1 MGTWIGPRSV
11 FVMKVRKQRQRLRII
26 GGRWRGRR
34 LEFANLPGLRPT
46 PDRVRETLFNW
57 LAPVIAG
64 SRCLDLFA
72 GSGAL
77 GLEAASRGA
86 MSVTLVEAD
95 MAATR
100 VLREQVET
108 LQAEQVE
115 VVNQDALKFLAQP
128 RRAYDVIFLDPPF
141 GRDLLAPSLMAIDR
155 GQWLNVGGHL
165 YLEAACTVALAD
177 IESWL
182 PGGHELVRRKRAGRV
197 AYYLVRL
204 QRAGKHLPALH
215 AP

>member
-1 MGTWIGPRSV
+1 MGSWIGPRPV
-11 FVMKVRKQRQRLRII
+11 FIMTMRKQRQQLRII

-86 MSVTLVEAD
+86 VCVTLVEAD

-100 VLREQVET
+100 MLRQQVTT
-108 LQAEQVE
+108 LQAAQVE
-115 VVNQDALKFLAQP
+115 VVNQDALQFLAQP
-128 RRAYDVIFLDPPF
+128 RRPYDIIFLDPPF
-141 GRDLLAPSLMAIDR
+141 GHDLLALSVMAIDR
-155 GQWLNVGGHL
+155 GRWLNVGGHL
-165 YLEAACTVALAD
+165 YLEAACTVPLAD

-182 PGGHELVRRKRAGRV
+182 PGGYEIVRRKQAGRV
-197 AYYLVRL
+197 AYYLIRL
-204 QRAGKHLPALH
+204 AGTDSP
-215 AP
+215 